1 MIAVD
6 KAKYHLEGG
15 VANRSK
21 QFLLFSDQRTEIKEI
36 RRMKNV
42 I

>member
-6 KAKYHLEGG
+6 KAKYYLKRG

-36 RRMKNV
+36 SGMKNV

>member
-6 KAKYHLEGG
+6 EAKYYLKRG

>member
-1 MIAVD
+1 MIAVG
-6 KAKYHLEGG
+6 KTKYYLERG
-15 VANRSK
+15 VADRSK

>member
-1 MIAVD
+1 MIAAD
-6 KAKYHLEGG
+6 KAKYYLERG
-15 VANRSK
+15 VADRSK

-36 RRMKNV
+36 RGMKNA

>member
-6 KAKYHLEGG
+6 KAKYYLEKG